1 MAVANTA
8 ITTRKVLVDGR
19 AFLKS
24 DTGPEAAAALAF
36 TEVSYEPFGPDLL
49 DEAFTAF
56 GRIGPSL
63 DRREERRSYGRHIGG
78 IAERQRCEG
87 AMA

>member
-19 AFLKS
+19 AFPKS
-24 DTGPEAAAALAF
+24 DTGPEAAALAF
-36 TEVSYEPFGPDLL
+36 TEVSYEPFGPELR